1 MKPLRRGLF
10 ALVAV
15 AVAVLGLPPSPAGA
29 HGTLGMSVPAQ
40 GATVSAPLGSVEL
53 FFTEKV
59 PDNAYFAISAPGGG
73 RVDNGWEHAAPR
85 ALDKPVTE
93 YFMVEGKFEPRQ
105 YTTGYPARVRVAHL
119 PATGEYRVDYQS
131 KASDGDPVRGS
142 LTFKYTGPATA
153 APVGW
158 APPTGQPDPAL
169 GSSENHGTAPSAA
182 APAAATPP
190 AALSAPTPAPSSG
203 DSGSWLFVWL
213 AVAAAVAV
221 VGAFL
226 LGRRAPSLS
235 RARPAGRNQPKGRG
249 SGQNSQKARGK
260 RKNPSGGGGRP
271 KGAASGRD
279 WPKGAASG
287 RDWPKGAASGRDWP
301 RGAGR
306 DRAPGAEP
314 AVATA
319 PGVVSAAISDSP
331 GGSSGAS
338 LGSAPGGSSGGSPG
352 GSSGGSTGG
361 SAGGSSGG
369 STGGSSSGST
379 GGSTGGSFGGDGR
392 RSIPLGPLAVGAVVV
407 ALIGGYALGRSTAAP
422 EAPPSPPAPA
432 AAAAVATGHQH
443 NGGAATLEASGT
455 SISSGGYT
463 LQPVHRSQA
472 PKTTTDY
479 TFRILGADKKPAT
492 RYAVVHDKPL
502 HLVVVG
508 RDLADFQ
515 HLHPTMS
522 ADGLWT
528 VPLALAKPGAYRI
541 FADFTVENAAGATV
555 PLVLGADHHVPGAGP
570 QADLPPAATTAQA
583 GPFTVTMEGAPKPG
597 ATVPVLFRVTRSGAP
612 VTLER
617 YLGSYGHLV
626 ILREGDLGYVH
637 VHPDADLSDGAVKVA
652 TSIPAAARYRAFF
665 EFQVEGKVQRAE
677 FTLDLD

>member
-1 MKPLRRGLF
+1 MKPLRRGLL
-10 ALVAV
+10 ALAAV
-15 AVAVLGLPPSPAGA
+15 AVVLFGLPPSPAAA

-85 ALDKPVTE
+85 PLDKPVTE
-93 YFMVEGKFEPRQ
+93 YFMVDGKFEPRQ

-158 APPTGQPDPAL
+158 APPTSQPDPAL
-169 GSSENHGTAPSAA
+169 GLSEGQGAAPAPAPASAA
-182 APAAATPP
+182 APAPIAAPPP
-190 AALSAPTPAPSSG
+190 ADEGGNA
-203 DSGSWLFVWL
+203 LFVWL
-213 AVAAAVAV
+213 GAALV
-221 VGAFL
+221 VVLAAGFVIW
-226 LGRRAPSLS
+226 RRAPALNRGRTSS
-235 RARPAGRNQPKGRG
+235 R
-249 SGQNSQKARGK
+249 
-260 RKNPSGGGGRP
+260 
-271 KGAASGRD
+271 ASGRTS
-279 WPKGAASG
+279 AS
-287 RDWPKGAASGRDWP
+287 ASSRDWP
-301 RGAGR
+301 RKSGQAIGR
-306 DRAPGAEP
+306 TKPPAEE
-314 AVATA
+314 
-319 PGVVSAAISDSP
+319 
-331 GGSSGAS
+331 
-338 LGSAPGGSSGGSPG
+338 
-352 GSSGGSTGG
+352 
-361 SAGGSSGG
+361 
-369 STGGSSSGST
+369 
-379 GGSTGGSFGGDGR
+379 GDER
-392 RSIPLGPLAVGAVVV
+392 RSVPMGPIAVGAIVV

-422 EAPPSPPAPA
+422 EAPAAPPAPA
-432 AAAAVATGHQH
+432 AAAAMATGHQH
-443 NGGAATLEASGT
+443 SGGAATLEASGT
-455 SISSGGYT
+455 AISSGGYT

-472 PKTTTDY
+472 AKTTTDY

-522 ADGLWT
+522 PDGLWT

-541 FADFTVENAAGATV
+541 FADFTVENAAGSTV
-555 PLVLGADHHVPGAGP
+555 PLVLGADHHVPGDGP

-583 GPFTVTMEGAPKPG
+583 GPFTVTMEGTPRPG
-597 ATVPVLFRVTRSGAP
+597 ATVPVLFRVTRGGAP
-612 VTLER
+612 VSLER

-637 VHPDADLSDGAVKVA
+637 VHPDADLSDGAIKVA